1 MADSGSV
8 SRAGWRWASAS
19 NSGRASA
26 RALHCRACAA
36 ALPNGEGEQGPEDSD
51 AKKEKKEADPDKLK
65 KAIIQVKH
73 DDRPARLILNRRP
86 PAEGWAWL
94 KYEDDG
100 HEFEAD
106 LSSVQLVALLE
117 G

>member
-1 MADSGSV
+1 
-8 SRAGWRWASAS
+8 
-19 NSGRASA
+19 
-26 RALHCRACAA
+26 
-36 ALPNGEGEQGPEDSD
+36 
-51 AKKEKKEADPDKLK
+51 
-65 KAIIQVKH
+65 

-100 HEFEAD
+100 QEFEAD
-106 LSSVQLVALLE
+106 LGTVQLVALLE

>member
-1 MADSGSV
+1 MAVLDHLTQ
-8 SRAGWRWASAS
+8 
-19 NSGRASA
+19 GRLAWNVVTGYLPDAA
-26 RALHCRACAA
+26 RNHGLTH
-36 ALPNGEGEQGPEDSD
+36 
-51 AKKEKKEADPDKLK
+51 
-65 KAIIQVKH
+65 QVKH

-100 HEFEAD
+100 QEFEAD
-106 LSSVQLVALLE
+106 LGTVQLVALLE